1 MASVLKKYQK
11 QGDGQRSNFFLIE
24 NKVMASVLKE
34 DQNTPKVPKK
44 PFLHFVA
51 YLCIIGLSLEKSAC
65 SETLHFCIVLLKSA
79 FIVFYSLCVLT
90 ES

>member
-1 MASVLKKYQK
+1 MIK
-11 QGDGQRSNFFLIE
+11 

-51 YLCIIGLSLEKSAC
+51 YLCIIGLSFEKSAC
-65 SETLHFCIVLLKSA
+65 SETLHFLYCFIKISVYCFLLIVC
-79 FIVFYSLCVLT
+79 FNREVVRN
-90 ES
+90 